1 MSRFHRATPRN
12 KNADTRRLRAL
23 RKLRKIPSPDPRQL
37 HEMETLTRR
46 TQHVPEETRRVILK
60 D

>member
-1 MSRFHRATPRN
+1 MSRFNQARPRN

-23 RKLRKIPSPDPRQL
+23 RKLKKLPSPDARQL

-46 TQHVPEETRRVILK
+46 TKHVPEATRRAILK